1 MMTMDTINSS
11 RGWLLEATV
20 LLWNIIIDYIDFAMS
35 KSREMLY
42 VQCDV
47 LYIRNSMKSREIGRF
62 EIQRFDDGVVNCFY
76 MARACS
82 M

>member
-1 MMTMDTINSS
+1 
-11 RGWLLEATV
+11 
-20 LLWNIIIDYIDFAMS
+20 
-35 KSREMLY
+35 
-42 VQCDV
+42 
-47 LYIRNSMKSREIGRF
+47 MKSREIGRF

>member
-42 VQCDV
+42 VKCDV
-47 LYIRNSMKSREIGRF
+47 LYIRN
-62 EIQRFDDGVVNCFY
+62 
-76 MARACS
+76 
-82 M
+82 